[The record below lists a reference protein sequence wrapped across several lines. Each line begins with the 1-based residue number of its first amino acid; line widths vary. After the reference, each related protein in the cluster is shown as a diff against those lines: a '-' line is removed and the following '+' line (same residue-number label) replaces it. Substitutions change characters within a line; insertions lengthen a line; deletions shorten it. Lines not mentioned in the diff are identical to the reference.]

1 MSSSSCSFTHI
12 SRCMKNLDPIAVIRK
27 YYPEDNA
34 LRRLL
39 LHHSRQVAERALLV
53 AEKHP
58 ELGLDKSLLRAGAM
72 LHDVGIFLTDAS
84 GIHCHGTEPYL
95 LHGYLGAQLMRAEG
109 LEAIARICERH
120 TGTGLTMER
129 IRERGLSLPE
139 GIYAPATLE
148 EQVVCYA
155 DKFYSKSHPERER
168 TIEQTAQSL
177 QKFGEED
184 VQRFLAW
191 AERFE

>member
-1 MSSSSCSFTHI
+1 M
-12 SRCMKNLDPIAVIRK
+12 
-27 YYPEDNA
+27 
-34 LRRLL
+34 
-39 LHHSRQVAERALLV
+39 AERALLV

-72 LHDVGIFLTDAS
+72 LHDVGIFLTAAP
-84 GIHCHGTEPYL
+84 GIHCLGTDPYL

-139 GIYAPATLE
+139 GIYTPATLE

>member
-1 MSSSSCSFTHI
+1 
-12 SRCMKNLDPIAVIRK
+12 MKNLDPIDVIRK

-58 ELGLDKSLLRAGAM
+58 ELKLDKSLLRAGAM
-72 LHDVGIFLTDAS
+72 LHDVGIFLTDAP

>member
-1 MSSSSCSFTHI
+1 
-12 SRCMKNLDPIAVIRK
+12 MKNLAPIAVIHK

-58 ELGLDKSLLRAGAM
+58 ELGLDKSLLEAGAM
-72 LHDVGIFLTDAS
+72 LHDVGIFLTDAP

-109 LEAIARICERH
+109 LDAIAHICERH

-129 IRERGLSLPE
+129 IRERGLALPE

>member
-1 MSSSSCSFTHI
+1 
-12 SRCMKNLDPIAVIRK
+12 MKNLDPIVVIHK

-72 LHDVGIFLTDAS
+72 LHDVGIFLTDAP

-109 LEAIARICERH
+109 LETIARICERH

-139 GIYAPATLE
+139 GIYTPATLE